1 MFQDDNGLDTKC
13 SMNTG
18 ETGTSLE
25 LQQAHRNMD
34 FQVKKVL
41 RSWTAEIQGHVKLWG
56 ENVTLTFSSKTCGR
70 INHVVQG
77 ARSNCANLASCLSRW
92 LRFLR

>member
-25 LQQAHRNMD
+25 LQQAHRNTD
-34 FQVKKVL
+34 FQVKKYSEV
-41 RSWTAEIQGHVKLWG
+41 EIQGHVKLWG
-56 ENVTLTFSSKTCGR
+56 ENMTLTFSSKTCGR

-77 ARSNCANLASCLSRW
+77 ARSNRANLASCLSCW
-92 LRFLR
+92 LRFPR

>member
-34 FQVKKVL
+34 FQVKK
-41 RSWTAEIQGHVKLWG
+41 STQKLDG
-56 ENVTLTFSSKTCGR
+56 RNPRTC
-70 INHVVQG
+70 
-77 ARSNCANLASCLSRW
+77 
-92 LRFLR
+92 

>member
-25 LQQAHRNMD
+25 LQQAQRNR
-34 FQVKKVL
+34 FPSKKN
-41 RSWTAEIQGHVKLWG
+41 TQKLDG
-56 ENVTLTFSSKTCGR
+56 RNPRTC
-70 INHVVQG
+70 
-77 ARSNCANLASCLSRW
+77 
-92 LRFLR
+92 